1 MLLSERTLAVAMP
14 GCSTRFIM
22 FSRIKVSTLTLHWIG
37 KMELILVALGTLG
50 LINHVIFNHVHVGRL
65 EHNSFQHKL
74 EYEIHEQLEAQ
85 FGNETLD
92 GVLVIFNAIV
102 AFVMDNERR
111 EVTGFIGRVL
121 ESNPTS
127 SDNDTET
134 MSTSPSETDNMYTH
148 FHMFVHVV

>member
-22 FSRIKVSTLTLHWIG
+22 FSRIKVRDD
-37 KMELILVALGTLG
+37 ILYWKDGIDEMYSSINNALDKLS
-50 LINHVIFNHVHVGRL
+50 IFNHVHVGRL
-65 EHNSFQHKL
+65 KHYSFQHKL

-92 GVLVIFNAIV
+92 GGFVIFNAIV

-111 EVTGFIGRVL
+111 EVTDFIGRAL
-121 ESNPTS
+121 DSNSTS
-127 SDNDTET
+127 SVNDTET
-134 MSTSPSETDNMYTH
+134 MSLPHPKRITH
-148 FHMFVHVV
+148 THIFHMFVHIV

>member
-1 MLLSERTLAVAMP
+1 
-14 GCSTRFIM
+14 M
-22 FSRIKVSTLTLHWIG
+22 FHEMYSSINN
-37 KMELILVALGTLG
+37 ALDKSS
-50 LINHVIFNHVHVGRL
+50 IFNHVHVGRL
-65 EHNSFQHKL
+65 KHYSFQHKL
-74 EYEIHEQLEAQ
+74 ECEIHEQLEAQ

-92 GVLVIFNAIV
+92 GGFVIFNAIV

-134 MSTSPSETDNMYTH
+134 MSTSPSETDNMYTL
-148 FHMFVHVV
+148 FS

>member
-1 MLLSERTLAVAMP
+1 
-14 GCSTRFIM
+14 M
-22 FSRIKVSTLTLHWIG
+22 FSRIKVRDDTLDWKDGIDDIDASMYMTLN
-37 KMELILVALGTLG
+37 ESS
-50 LINHVIFNHVHVGRL
+50 IFNHVHVGRL

-74 EYEIHEQLEAQ
+74 EYEIHEPLDAQ

-92 GVLVIFNAIV
+92 GVLVIFNTIV

-127 SDNDTET
+127 SDNDAET
-134 MSTSPSETDNMYTH
+134 MSTSPSKTDNIRTH
-148 FHMFVHVV
+148 FSYVCSSCVVTDRFRVLAD

>member
-22 FSRIKVSTLTLHWIG
+22 FSRIKVRDD
-37 KMELILVALGTLG
+37 ILDWKDGIDEMYASINIALDKSS
-50 LINHVIFNHVHVGRL
+50 IFNHVHVGRL
-65 EHNSFQHKL
+65 KHNSFQHKL

-92 GVLVIFNAIV
+92 GGFVIFNAIV

-111 EVTGFIGRVL
+111 EVTGFIGRAL
-121 ESNPTS
+121 ESNSTS
-127 SDNDTET
+127 SVNDTET
-134 MSTSPSETDNMYTH
+134 MSLPHPKRITH
-148 FHMFVHVV
+148 THIFHMFVHIV